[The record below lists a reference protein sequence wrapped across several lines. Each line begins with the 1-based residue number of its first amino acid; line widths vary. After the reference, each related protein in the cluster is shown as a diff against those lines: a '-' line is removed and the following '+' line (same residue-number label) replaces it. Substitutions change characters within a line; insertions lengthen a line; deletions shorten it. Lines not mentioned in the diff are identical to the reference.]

1 MFTLCQKKNSNKKVK
16 KTPRLVFLPL
26 KKVGIVLWQKIVRV
40 EKNGRILW
48 QMT

>member
-16 KTPRLVFLPL
+16 KTLLLVFLPL
-26 KKVGIVLWQKIVRV
+26 KKVGIVLWQIIARV
-40 EKNGRILW
+40 GKVGRILW